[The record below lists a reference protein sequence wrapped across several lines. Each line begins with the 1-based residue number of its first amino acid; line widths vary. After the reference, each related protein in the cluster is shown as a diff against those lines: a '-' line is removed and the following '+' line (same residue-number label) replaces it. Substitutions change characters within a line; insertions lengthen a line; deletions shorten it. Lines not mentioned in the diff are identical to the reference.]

1 MGFIKKLMNYLAK
14 GSTIDEVRQCL
25 AIKKDNSISVG
36 TLKQLCS
43 DFILSLQTHLSPT
56 SAADIE
62 S

>member
-1 MGFIKKLMNYLAK
+1 MGGQGGQLPTQYLVA
-14 GSTIDEVRQCL
+14 SYAPMCVRGFF
-25 AIKKDNSISVG
+25 NPTSVE